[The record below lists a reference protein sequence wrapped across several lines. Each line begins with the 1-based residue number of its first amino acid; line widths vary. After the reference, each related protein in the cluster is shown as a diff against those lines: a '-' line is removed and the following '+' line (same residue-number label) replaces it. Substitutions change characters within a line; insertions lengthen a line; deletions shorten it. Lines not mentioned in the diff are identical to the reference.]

1 MGDDRVAK
9 KKARKDE
16 CCADLMSLPE
26 EMEAAVRKR
35 GGLEG
40 LKSEVPDRKKLTSEA
55 ELFHALSDPIRLQ
68 IMHAL
73 LLTDLCP
80 CLLKEITGLSNSKL
94 SYHLSTLEEA
104 RLIISSSRKKWR
116 IYMLTDI
123 GKFWIKTPL
132 RQPPAMA
139 DQ

>member
-1 MGDDRVAK
+1 MAT
-9 KKARKDE
+9 KKAKE
-16 CCADLMSLPE
+16 EACCAGVLNLPE
-26 EMEAAVRKR
+26 EMEAAVRQR

-40 LKSEVPDRKKLTSEA
+40 LKSHVPDRKSLASEA
-55 ELFHALSDPIRLQ
+55 ELFHALSEPIRLQ

-104 RLIISSSRKKWR
+104 RMIISSPRKKWR
-116 IYMLTDI
+116 IYMLTEN

-132 RQPPAMA
+132 SQPTVLA
-139 DQ
+139 DK